1 MAAVGQSSSTQT
13 PHIDPSNLYNLQ
25 TPGGT
30 ALPLP
35 GTAGGGGGGGGEE
48 GGFDLFSFLME
59 DDAGLGN
66 GWDSLE
72 VPSDFSL
79 WT

>member
-1 MAAVGQSSSTQT
+1 MAAVGQSTQ
-13 PHIDPSNLYNLQ
+13 IDPNNLYNLQ
-25 TPGGT
+25 TPGGS
-30 ALPLP
+30 AAPLP
-35 GTAGGGGGGGGEE
+35 IAAGEE
-48 GGFDLFSFLME
+48 GGFDMFSFLMD

>member
-1 MAAVGQSSSTQT
+1 MAAVGTTQQL
-13 PHIDPSNLYNLQ
+13 DPNNLFTMQN
-25 TPGGT
+25 PGGAAT
-30 ALPLP
+30 ATPN
-35 GTAGGGGGGGGEE
+35 TGGGIVNEE
-48 GGFDLFSFLME
+48 GAPFDVFSFLM
-59 DDAGLGN
+59 DDEAGLGN